1 MQVDSLPA
9 ELPGNPLNSLN
20 EYTVQVM
27 NRFKRLDLISNVP
40 KELWTEFHNIV
51 QEAENKNTPKKKKS
65 KKMK

>member
-20 EYTVQVM
+20 EYTVQVT
-27 NRFKRLDLISNVP
+27 NRFKRLDLIKNVP

>member
-27 NRFKRLDLISNVP
+27 NRFKRLDLINNVP

-65 KKMK
+65 KKLK

>member
-20 EYTVQVM
+20 EYTVQVT
-27 NRFKRLDLISNVP
+27 NRFKRLDLIKNVP

-65 KKMK
+65 KEMK